1 MKAYQD
7 CKNISSESSTE
18 LFLQPVDRCS
28 SKDDP
33 IERVDEYGY
42 RVSCCPTRKR
52 ENLFCSL
59 SRFQTEEKAGLQ
71 LTVLTYLK
79 SNKGLTRTVFRNL
92 IP

>member
-7 CKNISSESSTE
+7 CRNLKSDSSTE

-33 IERVDEYGY
+33 IERADEYGH

-52 ENLFCSL
+52 EICFVHC
-59 SRFQTEEKAGLQ
+59 Q
-71 LTVLTYLK
+71 
-79 SNKGLTRTVFRNL
+79 VFK
-92 IP
+92 PS

>member
-7 CKNISSESSTE
+7 CRNLKSDSSTE

-42 RVSCCPTRKR
+42 RVGCCPTRKR

-59 SRFQTEEKAGLQ
+59 SRFQTEEKLV
-71 LTVLTYLK
+71 TVLTYLK
-79 SNKGLTRTVFRNL
+79 SNKGMTRTVFRNL